1 MLTLSTYKL
10 TFYSTNVF
18 TVNTEN
24 EQGLI
29 DKLLPKQQ
37 TFNTPSKPQT
47 FVVIMTKKTAS
58 YHHGNLKLALLDA
71 AVAQIKEVGV
81 EKLSLRGVARTVGVS
96 QTAPYRHF
104 KDKNQLLAEVAAQ
117 SFTELYKCSQSVI
130 DPNASAMINIQ
141 STGMA
146 YLQYAIENPEK
157 YRLLF
162 GSTIQNRRSHSTMIE
177 AGEKSFQILID
188 QVERG
193 IEAGDFITG
202 CSLLL
207 ANTLWTQVHGSASL
221 ILDGFYQDREL
232 PMPFDDFLKTQIMIS
247 SRALLL
253 NPPPISLKRA
263 TIRTN

>member
-1 MLTLSTYKL
+1 MTTETSTDH
-10 TFYSTNVF
+10 SS
-18 TVNTEN
+18 EN
-24 EQGLI
+24 E
-29 DKLLPKQQ
+29 
-37 TFNTPSKPQT
+37 SH
-47 FVVIMTKKTAS
+47 S
-58 YHHGNLKLALLDA
+58 RYHHGNLRLALLNA
-71 AVAQIKEVGV
+71 AIDQIKEVGV
-81 EKLSLRGVARTVGVS
+81 EKLSLRGIARTVGVS

-104 KDKNQLLAEVAAQ
+104 KDKNQLLADVAAQ
-117 SFTELYKCSQSVI
+117 AFTELYERNLSVI
-130 DPNASAMINIQ
+130 DPDASAMTNIQ
-141 STGMA
+141 ATGLD

-162 GSTIQNRRSHSTMIE
+162 GNTIQNRRSYSTMVE
-177 AGEKSFQILID
+177 AGELSFRILID

-193 IEAGDFITG
+193 IEAGDFIPG

-232 PMPFDDFLKTQIMIS
+232 PMPFDEFLKTQIMIS

-263 TIRTN
+263 TIRPN

>member
-1 MLTLSTYKL
+1 MCSPSTLK
-10 TFYSTNVF
+10 
-18 TVNTEN
+18 N

-29 DKLLPKQQ
+29 DKLRSKQQ
-37 TFNTPSKPQT
+37 TFNTPSKPHT
-47 FVVIMTKKTAS
+47 FAAIMTKETAS

-71 AVAQIKEVGV
+71 AIAQIKEVGV
-81 EKLSLRGVARTVGVS
+81 EKLSLRGIARTVGVS

-117 SFTELYKCSQSVI
+117 AFSELYERSHSLI
-130 DPNASAMINIQ
+130 DPNASALVNIQ
-141 STGMA
+141 ATGMA

-162 GSTIQNRRSHSTMIE
+162 GNSIQNRRDYSAMIE

-188 QVERG
+188 QVELG
-193 IEAGDFITG
+193 IEAGDFIPG

-207 ANTLWTQVHGSASL
+207 ANTLWTQVHGAASL

-232 PMPFDDFLKTQIMIS
+232 PMPFDDFLKAQIQIG

-253 NPPPISLKRA
+253 QPEPISLDRNSTK
-263 TIRTN
+263 N